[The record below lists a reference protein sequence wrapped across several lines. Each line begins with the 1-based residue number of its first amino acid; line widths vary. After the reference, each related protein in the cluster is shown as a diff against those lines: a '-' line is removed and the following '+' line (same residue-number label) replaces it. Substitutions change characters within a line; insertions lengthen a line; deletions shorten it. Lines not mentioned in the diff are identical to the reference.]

1 LKRVADVFNNGV
13 SSRRPAGDAATAEEA
28 IFLWVAI
35 GAQMAISILADFD
48 FRCALRALC
57 AR

>member
-1 LKRVADVFNNGV
+1 VKRVADVFNN
-13 SSRRPAGDAATAEEA
+13 SALRRPAGDVATAEEA
-28 IFLWVAI
+28 IFLWVAV
-35 GAQMAISILADFD
+35 GAQMAMSILADFD